1 VNATQDPAS
10 PHGRPH
16 GRPPRRSLD
25 DRGGVWIVT
34 GIVLGL
40 VVYAGMV
47 LMLVAGFSGVAPMVV
62 IPPVLLAL
70 IAANNLLG
78 GGRTHGRSP
87 GRPVGQ
93 GQAPLS
99 SSGPNGSVAG
109 DVLPPSRDPVHKGPN
124 GTR

>member
-1 VNATQDPAS
+1 
-10 PHGRPH
+10 
-16 GRPPRRSLD
+16 
-25 DRGGVWIVT
+25 
-34 GIVLGL
+34 VLGL
-40 VVYAGMV
+40 LVYAGMV
-47 LMLVAGFSGVAPMVV
+47 LMLAAGFSGVAPMVV

-99 SSGPNGSVAG
+99 SSGPNGSVAAG
-109 DVLPPSRDPVHKGPN
+109 DGLPPSGDPVQKGPS

>member
-1 VNATQDPAS
+1 MNATRDPAA
-10 PHGRPH
+10 RY
-16 GRPPRRSLD
+16 GRPPRRTPD
-25 DRGGVWIVT
+25 DTGGVWILT

-40 VVYAGMV
+40 LVYAGMV
-47 LMLVAGFSGVAPMVV
+47 LMLVAGFSGVAPLVV

-99 SSGPNGSVAG
+99 SSGPNGAAADAAPPPG
-109 DVLPPSRDPVHKGPN
+109 DAVTEGPSGAR
-124 GTR
+124 

>member
-1 VNATQDPAS
+1 VNATRDPA
-10 PHGRPH
+10 PRY
-16 GRPPRRSLD
+16 GRPPRRTSRIPND
-25 DRGGVWIVT
+25 TGGVWIVT

-40 VVYAGMV
+40 LVYAGMV

-99 SSGPNGSVAG
+99 SSGPNGSMPG
-109 DVLPPSRDPVHKGPN
+109 DGRPPSEDSVSEGPS

>member
-1 VNATQDPAS
+1 VNSIRDLAARY
-10 PHGRPH
+10 GRAA
-16 GRPPRRSLD
+16 RRVSD
-25 DRGGVWIVT
+25 DTGGVWIVT
-34 GIVLGL
+34 GIMLGVL
-40 VVYAGMV
+40 VYVGMV
-47 LMLVAGFSGVAPMVV
+47 LMLVAGFSGVAPLVV

-99 SSGPNGSVAG
+99 SSGPNGAAADAAPPPG
-109 DVLPPSRDPVHKGPN
+109 DAVIEGPSGAR
-124 GTR
+124 

>member
-1 VNATQDPAS
+1 VNAIRDPAARY
-10 PHGRPH
+10 GRA
-16 GRPPRRSLD
+16 PRRTPD
-25 DRGGVWIVT
+25 DTGGVWILT
-34 GIVLGL
+34 GIVLGVL
-40 VVYAGMV
+40 VYVGMV
-47 LMLVAGFSGVAPMVV
+47 LMLVAGFSGVAPLVV

-87 GRPVGQ
+87 GRPMGQ

-99 SSGPNGSVAG
+99 SSGPNGSVAA
-109 DVLPPSRDPVHKGPN
+109 DDAPPSGDAVTEGPS